1 MKSDGNIVEIRSL
14 FMNQIQLNERV
25 FNRRMALSERS
36 VGVAL
41 FCLYVFISSL
51 ANDMVLSSSIGSLT
65 LYLFLGYS
73 VLYILLNKKLK
84 IDRMIKWMLVFIAFC
99 VFTMLY
105 SPEKGFLSN
114 SEFYLL
120 IVNFILI
127 LFLSQYDIN
136 INDIKKIS
144 WANVLSG
151 GVLIF
156 ILFARGNLTGFSTSN
171 RFGEDLFG
179 NSNILA
185 TLLMKSAL
193 YAIWLLVYSENKIIH
208 KIALTLCLVASYYG
222 MFLSGGRK
230 FIIIPAIFLYILLI
244 FKRDSHGRKHLVK
257 YTGVVVAIVIAVYY
271 LIMNVPAFYAVIGE
285 RMESLFSFIRTG
297 HSISGKS
304 AEIRATMIEIGFN
317 RWLDSPIWGYGFD
330 SFKHYNRL
338 MTGHFYYSHNNYIE
352 LLYDLGIIGF
362 AIYYWFYWKLFCVA
376 WKGKHNYAPEIRAF
390 VIGIVF
396 SMLVFEYGAV
406 NYTGTAMQIMLF
418 FACTMLKEPRYER
431 RYIDE

>member
-1 MKSDGNIVEIRSL
+1 
-14 FMNQIQLNERV
+14 MNRMQLNEGAS
-25 FNRRMALSERS
+25 NRRMVLSERS

-41 FCLYVFISSL
+41 FCLYIFISSL
-51 ANDMVLSSSIGSLT
+51 ANDMVFPSSIGSLT

-84 IDRMIKWMLVFIAFC
+84 INRIIKWMLVFIAFC

-105 SPEKGFLSN
+105 SPEKGFLSD

-144 WANVLSG
+144 WANILSG
-151 GVLIF
+151 GFLIF

-171 RFGEDLFG
+171 RFGQDLFG

-185 TLLMKSAL
+185 NLLMKSAL

-208 KIALTLCLVASYYG
+208 KMVLTLCLVASYYG

-230 FIIIPAIFLYILLI
+230 FIIIPAMFLYILLF
-244 FKRDSHGRKHLVK
+244 FKRDSRGRKHLVK
-257 YTGVVVAIVIAVYY
+257 YTGVVIAIVIAVYY

-317 RWLDSPIWGYGFD
+317 KWMDSPIWGYGFD
-330 SFKHYNRL
+330 SFKYYNRL

-362 AIYYWFYWKLFCVA
+362 AIYYWFYWKLFYVA
-376 WKGKHNYAPEIRAF
+376 WKGKNSYTPEIRAF

-406 NYTGTAMQIMLF
+406 NYTVTSTQIMLF
-418 FACTMLKEPRYER
+418 FAYTLLKEPRYER

>member
-1 MKSDGNIVEIRSL
+1 
-14 FMNQIQLNERV
+14 MNRMQLNEGAS
-25 FNRRMALSERS
+25 NRRMVLSERS

-41 FCLYVFISSL
+41 FCFYIFISSL
-51 ANDMVLSSSIGSLT
+51 ANDMVLPSSIGSLT

-84 IDRMIKWMLVFIAFC
+84 INRIIKWMLVFIAFC

-105 SPEKGFLSN
+105 SPEKGFLSD

-120 IVNFILI
+120 IVNSILI

-144 WANVLSG
+144 WANILSG

-171 RFGEDLFG
+171 RFGQDLFG

-185 TLLMKSAL
+185 NLLMKSAL

-208 KIALTLCLVASYYG
+208 KMVLTLCLVASYYG

-257 YTGVVVAIVIAVYY
+257 YTGVVIAIVIAVYY

-317 RWLDSPIWGYGFD
+317 KWMDSPIWGYGFD
-330 SFKHYNRL
+330 SFKYYNRL

-362 AIYYWFYWKLFCVA
+362 AIYYWFYWKLFYVA
-376 WKGKHNYAPEIRAF
+376 WKGKNSYTPEIRAF

-406 NYTGTAMQIMLF
+406 NYTVTSTQIMLF
-418 FACTMLKEPRYER
+418 FAYTLLKEPRYER

>member
-1 MKSDGNIVEIRSL
+1 
-14 FMNQIQLNERV
+14 MNRMQLNEGAS
-25 FNRRMALSERS
+25 NRRMVLSERS

-41 FCLYVFISSL
+41 FCFYIFISSL
-51 ANDMVLSSSIGSLT
+51 ANDMVLPSSIGSLT

-84 IDRMIKWMLVFIAFC
+84 INRIIKWMLVFIAFC

-105 SPEKGFLSN
+105 SPEKGFLSD

-144 WANVLSG
+144 WANILSG

-156 ILFARGNLTGFSTSN
+156 ILFARGDLTGFSTSN
-171 RFGEDLFG
+171 RFGQDLFG

-185 TLLMKSAL
+185 NLLMKSAL

-208 KIALTLCLVASYYG
+208 KMVLTLCLVASYYG

-257 YTGVVVAIVIAVYY
+257 YTGVVIAIVIAVYY

-317 RWLDSPIWGYGFD
+317 KWMDSPIWGYGFD
-330 SFKHYNRL
+330 SFKYYNRL

-362 AIYYWFYWKLFCVA
+362 AIYYWFYWKLFYVA
-376 WKGKHNYAPEIRAF
+376 WKGKNSYTPEIRAF

-406 NYTGTAMQIMLF
+406 NYTVTSTQIMLF
-418 FACTMLKEPRYER
+418 FAYTLLKEPRYER

>member
-1 MKSDGNIVEIRSL
+1 
-14 FMNQIQLNERV
+14 MNRIQLNEGV
-25 FNRRMALSERS
+25 SNRRMVLSERS

-51 ANDMVLSSSIGSLT
+51 ANDMVLSRAFGSLT

-84 IDRMIKWMLVFIAFC
+84 IDRMIKWRLVFIGFC

-105 SPEKGFLSN
+105 SPEKGFLFN

-120 IVNFILI
+120 IVNLILI
-127 LFLSQYDIN
+127 LFLLQYDIN

-144 WANVLSG
+144 WANVLSA

-185 TLLMKSAL
+185 TLLMNSAL

-208 KIALTLCLVASYYG
+208 KIALTLCLVVSYYG

-230 FIIIPAIFLYILLI
+230 FIIIPAIFLYILLL
-244 FKRDSHGRKHLVK
+244 FKKDSHGRKHLVK
-257 YTGVVVAIVIAVYY
+257 YTGVVIALVIAVYY

-285 RMESLFSFIRTG
+285 RMESLFSFIHTG
-297 HSISGKS
+297 HDISGKS

-338 MTGHFYYSHNNYIE
+338 MTGNFYYSHNNYIE

-362 AIYYWFYWKLFCVA
+362 AIYYWFYWNLFYVA
-376 WKGKHNYAPEIRAF
+376 WKGKNSYIPEIRAF
-390 VIGIVF
+390 VIGTVF

-406 NYTGTAMQIMLF
+406 NYTVTATQIMLF
-418 FACTMLKEPRYER
+418 FACTMLKNLDMKEGT
-431 RYIDE
+431 

>member
-1 MKSDGNIVEIRSL
+1 
-14 FMNQIQLNERV
+14 MNRMQLNEGAS
-25 FNRRMALSERS
+25 NRIMVLSERS

-41 FCLYVFISSL
+41 FCLYIFISSL
-51 ANDMVLSSSIGSLT
+51 ANDMVFPSSIGSLT

-84 IDRMIKWMLVFIAFC
+84 INRIIKWMLVFIAFC

-105 SPEKGFLSN
+105 SPEKGFLSD

-144 WANVLSG
+144 WANILSG
-151 GVLIF
+151 GFLIF

-171 RFGEDLFG
+171 RFGQDLFG

-185 TLLMKSAL
+185 NLLMKSAL

-208 KIALTLCLVASYYG
+208 KMVLTLCLVASYYG

-230 FIIIPAIFLYILLI
+230 FIIIPAIFLYILLF
-244 FKRDSHGRKHLVK
+244 FKRDSRGRKHLVK
-257 YTGVVVAIVIAVYY
+257 YTGVVIAIVIAVYY

-317 RWLDSPIWGYGFD
+317 KWMDSPIWGYGFD
-330 SFKHYNRL
+330 SFKYYNRL

-362 AIYYWFYWKLFCVA
+362 AIYYWFYWKLFYVA
-376 WKGKHNYAPEIRAF
+376 WKGKNSYTPEIRAF

-406 NYTGTAMQIMLF
+406 NYTVTSTQIMLF
-418 FACTMLKEPRYER
+418 FAYTLLKEPRYER

>member
-1 MKSDGNIVEIRSL
+1 
-14 FMNQIQLNERV
+14 MNRMQLNEGAS
-25 FNRRMALSERS
+25 NRRMVLSERS

-41 FCLYVFISSL
+41 FCFYIFISSL
-51 ANDMVLSSSIGSLT
+51 ANDMVLPSSIGSLT

-84 IDRMIKWMLVFIAFC
+84 INRIIKWMLVFIAFC

-105 SPEKGFLSN
+105 SPEKGFLSD

-144 WANVLSG
+144 WANVLSA

-171 RFGEDLFG
+171 RFGQDLFG

-185 TLLMKSAL
+185 NLLMKSAL

-208 KIALTLCLVASYYG
+208 KMVLTLCLVASYYG

-257 YTGVVVAIVIAVYY
+257 YTGVVIAIVIAVYY

-304 AEIRATMIEIGFN
+304 AEIRATMIEIGFDK
-317 RWLDSPIWGYGFD
+317 WMDSPIWGYGFD
-330 SFKHYNRL
+330 SFKYYNRL

-362 AIYYWFYWKLFCVA
+362 AIYYWFYWKLFYVA
-376 WKGKHNYAPEIRAF
+376 WKGKNSYTPEIRAF

-406 NYTGTAMQIMLF
+406 NYTVTSTQIMLF
-418 FACTMLKEPRYER
+418 FAYTLLKEPRYER

>member
-1 MKSDGNIVEIRSL
+1 
-14 FMNQIQLNERV
+14 MNQMQLNEGAS
-25 FNRRMALSERS
+25 NRRMVLSERS

-41 FCLYVFISSL
+41 FCFYIFISSL
-51 ANDMVLSSSIGSLT
+51 ANDMVLPSSIGSLT

-84 IDRMIKWMLVFIAFC
+84 INRIIKWMLVFIAFC

-144 WANVLSG
+144 WANILSG

-171 RFGEDLFG
+171 RFGQDLFG

-185 TLLMKSAL
+185 NLLMKSAL

-208 KIALTLCLVASYYG
+208 KMVLTLCLVASYYG

-230 FIIIPAIFLYILLI
+230 FIIIPAIFLYILLF

-317 RWLDSPIWGYGFD
+317 KWMDSPIWGYGFD
-330 SFKHYNRL
+330 SFKYYNRL

-362 AIYYWFYWKLFCVA
+362 AIYYWFYWKLFYVA
-376 WKGKHNYAPEIRAF
+376 WKGKNSYTPEIRAF

-406 NYTGTAMQIMLF
+406 NYTVTSTQIMLF
-418 FACTMLKEPRYER
+418 FAYTLLKEPRYER

>member
-1 MKSDGNIVEIRSL
+1 
-14 FMNQIQLNERV
+14 
-25 FNRRMALSERS
+25 
-36 VGVAL
+36 
-41 FCLYVFISSL
+41 
-51 ANDMVLSSSIGSLT
+51 
-65 LYLFLGYS
+65 
-73 VLYILLNKKLK
+73 
-84 IDRMIKWMLVFIAFC
+84 MLVFIAFC

-105 SPEKGFLSN
+105 SPEKGFLSD

-144 WANVLSG
+144 WANILSG
-151 GVLIF
+151 GFLIF

-171 RFGEDLFG
+171 RFGQDLFG

-185 TLLMKSAL
+185 NLLMKSAL

-208 KIALTLCLVASYYG
+208 KMVLTLCLVASYYG

-230 FIIIPAIFLYILLI
+230 FIIIPAIFLYILLF
-244 FKRDSHGRKHLVK
+244 FKRDSRGRKHLVK
-257 YTGVVVAIVIAVYY
+257 YTGVVIAIVIAVYY
-271 LIMNVPAFYAVIGE
+271 LIMKVPAFYAVIGE

-317 RWLDSPIWGYGFD
+317 KWMDSPIWGYGFD
-330 SFKHYNRL
+330 SFKYYNRL

-362 AIYYWFYWKLFCVA
+362 AIYYWFYWKLFYVA
-376 WKGKHNYAPEIRAF
+376 WKGKNSYTPEIRAF

-406 NYTGTAMQIMLF
+406 NYTVTSTQIMLF
-418 FACTMLKEPRYER
+418 FAYTLLKEPRYER

>member
-1 MKSDGNIVEIRSL
+1 
-14 FMNQIQLNERV
+14 MNRMQLNEGAS
-25 FNRRMALSERS
+25 NRRMVLSERS

-41 FCLYVFISSL
+41 FCFYIFISSL
-51 ANDMVLSSSIGSLT
+51 ANDMVLPSSIGSLT

-84 IDRMIKWMLVFIAFC
+84 INRIIKWMLVFIAFC

-105 SPEKGFLSN
+105 SPEKGFLSD

-144 WANVLSG
+144 WADVLSA

-171 RFGEDLFG
+171 RFGQDLFG

-185 TLLMKSAL
+185 NLLMKSAL

-208 KIALTLCLVASYYG
+208 KMVLTLCLVASYYG

-257 YTGVVVAIVIAVYY
+257 YTGVVIAIVIAVYY

-317 RWLDSPIWGYGFD
+317 KWMDSPIWGYGFD
-330 SFKHYNRL
+330 SFKYYNRL

-352 LLYDLGIIGF
+352 LLYNLGIIGF
-362 AIYYWFYWKLFCVA
+362 AIYYWFYWKLFYVA
-376 WKGKHNYAPEIRAF
+376 WKGKNSYTPEIRAF

-406 NYTGTAMQIMLF
+406 NYTVTSTQIMLF
-418 FACTMLKEPRYER
+418 FAYTLLKEPRYER

>member
-1 MKSDGNIVEIRSL
+1 
-14 FMNQIQLNERV
+14 MNLMQLNEGAS
-25 FNRRMALSERS
+25 NRRMVLSERS

-41 FCLYVFISSL
+41 FCLYIFISSL
-51 ANDMVLSSSIGSLT
+51 ANDMVFPSSIGSLT

-84 IDRMIKWMLVFIAFC
+84 INRIIKWMLVFIAFC

-105 SPEKGFLSN
+105 SPEKGFLSD

-144 WANVLSG
+144 WANILSG
-151 GVLIF
+151 GFLIF

-171 RFGEDLFG
+171 RFGQDLFG

-185 TLLMKSAL
+185 NLLMKSAL

-208 KIALTLCLVASYYG
+208 KMVLTLCLVASYYG

-230 FIIIPAIFLYILLI
+230 FIIIPAIFLYILLF
-244 FKRDSHGRKHLVK
+244 FKRDSRGRKHLVK
-257 YTGVVVAIVIAVYY
+257 YTGVVIAIVIAVYY

-317 RWLDSPIWGYGFD
+317 KWMDSPIWGYGFD
-330 SFKHYNRL
+330 SFKYYNRL

-362 AIYYWFYWKLFCVA
+362 AIYYWFYWKLFYVA
-376 WKGKHNYAPEIRAF
+376 WKGKNSYTPEIRAF

-406 NYTGTAMQIMLF
+406 NYTVTSTQIMLF
-418 FACTMLKEPRYER
+418 FAYTLLKEPRYER

>member
-1 MKSDGNIVEIRSL
+1 
-14 FMNQIQLNERV
+14 MNRMQLNEGAS
-25 FNRRMALSERS
+25 NRRMVLSERS

-41 FCLYVFISSL
+41 FCLYIFISSL
-51 ANDMVLSSSIGSLT
+51 ANDMVFPSSIGSLT

-84 IDRMIKWMLVFIAFC
+84 INRIIKWMLVFIAFC

-105 SPEKGFLSN
+105 SPEKGFLSD

-144 WANVLSG
+144 WANILSG
-151 GVLIF
+151 GFLIF

-171 RFGEDLFG
+171 RFGQDLFG

-185 TLLMKSAL
+185 NLLMKSAL

-208 KIALTLCLVASYYG
+208 KMVLTLCLVASYYG

-230 FIIIPAIFLYILLI
+230 FIIIPAIFLYILLF
-244 FKRDSHGRKHLVK
+244 FKRDSRGRKHLVK
-257 YTGVVVAIVIAVYY
+257 YTGVVIAIVIAVYY

-304 AEIRATMIEIGFN
+304 AEIRVTMIEIGFN
-317 RWLDSPIWGYGFD
+317 KWMDSPIWGYGFD
-330 SFKHYNRL
+330 SFKYYNRL

-362 AIYYWFYWKLFCVA
+362 AIYYWFYWKLFYVA
-376 WKGKHNYAPEIRAF
+376 WKGKNSYTPEIRAF

-406 NYTGTAMQIMLF
+406 NYTVTSTQIMLF
-418 FACTMLKEPRYER
+418 FAYTLLKEPRYER

>member
-1 MKSDGNIVEIRSL
+1 
-14 FMNQIQLNERV
+14 MNQIKLNEGAS
-25 FNRRMALSERS
+25 NRRMVLSERS

-41 FCLYVFISSL
+41 FCFYIFISSL
-51 ANDMVLSSSIGSLT
+51 ANDMVLPSSIGSLT

-84 IDRMIKWMLVFIAFC
+84 INRIIKWMLVFIAFC

-144 WANVLSG
+144 WANILSG

-171 RFGEDLFG
+171 RFGQDLFG

-185 TLLMKSAL
+185 NLLMKSAL

-208 KIALTLCLVASYYG
+208 KMVLTLCLVASYYG

-230 FIIIPAIFLYILLI
+230 FIIIPAIFLYILLF

-317 RWLDSPIWGYGFD
+317 KWMDSPIWGYGFD
-330 SFKHYNRL
+330 SFKYYNRL

-362 AIYYWFYWKLFCVA
+362 AIYYWFYWKLFYVA
-376 WKGKHNYAPEIRAF
+376 WKGKNSYTPEIRAF

-406 NYTGTAMQIMLF
+406 NYTVTSTQIMLF
-418 FACTMLKEPRYER
+418 FAYTLLKEPRYER

>member
-1 MKSDGNIVEIRSL
+1 
-14 FMNQIQLNERV
+14 MNQIQLNERV

-51 ANDMVLSSSIGSLT
+51 ANDMVLSSSVGSLT

-99 VFTMLY
+99 VSTMLY

-208 KIALTLCLVASYYG
+208 KMVLTLCLVASYYG

-257 YTGVVVAIVIAVYY
+257 YTGVVIAIVIAVYY

-317 RWLDSPIWGYGFD
+317 KWMDSPIWGYGFD
-330 SFKHYNRL
+330 SFKYYNRL

-362 AIYYWFYWKLFCVA
+362 AIYYWFYWKLFYVA
-376 WKGKHNYAPEIRAF
+376 WKGKNSCTPEIRAF

-406 NYTGTAMQIMLF
+406 NYTVTSTQIMLF
-418 FACTMLKEPRYER
+418 FAYTLLKEPRYER

>member
-1 MKSDGNIVEIRSL
+1 MKSDGNIVEIRCL

-25 FNRRMALSERS
+25 FNRRMALSGRS

-105 SPEKGFLSN
+105 SPEKDFLSN

-185 TLLMKSAL
+185 TLLMKTAL
-193 YAIWLLVYSENKIIH
+193 YAIWLLVYSENKI
-208 KIALTLCLVASYYG
+208 C
-222 MFLSGGRK
+222 
-230 FIIIPAIFLYILLI
+230 
-244 FKRDSHGRKHLVK
+244 
-257 YTGVVVAIVIAVYY
+257 
-271 LIMNVPAFYAVIGE
+271 
-285 RMESLFSFIRTG
+285 
-297 HSISGKS
+297 
-304 AEIRATMIEIGFN
+304 
-317 RWLDSPIWGYGFD
+317 
-330 SFKHYNRL
+330 
-338 MTGHFYYSHNNYIE
+338 
-352 LLYDLGIIGF
+352 LLYTSD
-362 AIYYWFYWKLFCVA
+362 AA
-376 WKGKHNYAPEIRAF
+376 
-390 VIGIVF
+390 
-396 SMLVFEYGAV
+396 
-406 NYTGTAMQIMLF
+406 
-418 FACTMLKEPRYER
+418 
-431 RYIDE
+431 DE

>member
-1 MKSDGNIVEIRSL
+1 
-14 FMNQIQLNERV
+14 MNRMQLNEGAS
-25 FNRRMALSERS
+25 NRRMVLSERS

-41 FCLYVFISSL
+41 FCLYIFISSL
-51 ANDMVLSSSIGSLT
+51 ANDMVFPSSIGSLT

-84 IDRMIKWMLVFIAFC
+84 INRIIKWMLVFIAFC

-105 SPEKGFLSN
+105 SPEKGFLSD

-144 WANVLSG
+144 WANILSG
-151 GVLIF
+151 GFLIF

-171 RFGEDLFG
+171 RFGQDLFG

-185 TLLMKSAL
+185 NLLMKSAL

-208 KIALTLCLVASYYG
+208 KMVLTLCLVASYYG

-230 FIIIPAIFLYILLI
+230 FIIIPAIFLYILLF
-244 FKRDSHGRKHLVK
+244 FKRDSRGRKHLVK
-257 YTGVVVAIVIAVYY
+257 YTGVVIAIVIAVYY
-271 LIMNVPAFYAVIGE
+271 LIMNVPAFFSVIGE

-304 AEIRATMIEIGFN
+304 AEIRATMIEIVFN
-317 RWLDSPIWGYGFD
+317 KWMDSPIWGYGFD
-330 SFKHYNRL
+330 SFKYYNRL

-362 AIYYWFYWKLFCVA
+362 AIYYWFYWKLFYVA
-376 WKGKHNYAPEIRAF
+376 WKGKNSYTPEIRAF

-406 NYTGTAMQIMLF
+406 NYTVTSTQIMLF
-418 FACTMLKEPRYER
+418 FAYTLLKEPRYER

>member
-1 MKSDGNIVEIRSL
+1 MKSDGNIVEIRCL

-25 FNRRMALSERS
+25 FNRRMALSGRS

-105 SPEKGFLSN
+105 SPEKDFLSN

-185 TLLMKSAL
+185 TLLMKTAL

-208 KIALTLCLVASYYG
+208 KIVLTVCLVASYYG

-230 FIIIPAIFLYILLI
+230 FIIIPAVFLYILLI

-257 YTGVVVAIVIAVYY
+257 YTGVVVAIVIANPMIPRSYK
-271 LIMNVPAFYAVIGE
+271 
-285 RMESLFSFIRTG
+285 S
-297 HSISGKS
+297 SI
-304 AEIRATMIEIGFN
+304 
-317 RWLDSPIWGYGFD
+317 
-330 SFKHYNRL
+330 
-338 MTGHFYYSHNNYIE
+338 
-352 LLYDLGIIGF
+352 
-362 AIYYWFYWKLFCVA
+362 
-376 WKGKHNYAPEIRAF
+376 
-390 VIGIVF
+390 
-396 SMLVFEYGAV
+396 
-406 NYTGTAMQIMLF
+406 
-418 FACTMLKEPRYER
+418 
-431 RYIDE
+431 

>member
-1 MKSDGNIVEIRSL
+1 
-14 FMNQIQLNERV
+14 MNRMQLNEGAS
-25 FNRRMALSERS
+25 NRRMVLSERS

-41 FCLYVFISSL
+41 FCFYIFISSL
-51 ANDMVLSSSIGSLT
+51 ANDMVLPSSIGSLT

-84 IDRMIKWMLVFIAFC
+84 INRIIKWMLVFIAFC

-105 SPEKGFLSN
+105 SPEKGFLSD

-144 WANVLSG
+144 WANVLSA

-171 RFGEDLFG
+171 RFGQDLFG

-185 TLLMKSAL
+185 NLLMKSAL

-208 KIALTLCLVASYYG
+208 KMVLTLCLVASYYG

-257 YTGVVVAIVIAVYY
+257 YTGVVIAIVIAVYY

-317 RWLDSPIWGYGFD
+317 KWMDSPIWGYGFD
-330 SFKHYNRL
+330 SFKYYNRL
-338 MTGHFYYSHNNYIE
+338 ITGHFYYSHNNYIE

-362 AIYYWFYWKLFCVA
+362 AIYYWFYWKLFYVA
-376 WKGKHNYAPEIRAF
+376 WKGKNSYTPEIRAF

-406 NYTGTAMQIMLF
+406 NYTVTSTQIMLF
-418 FACTMLKEPRYER
+418 FAYTLLKEPRYER

>member
-1 MKSDGNIVEIRSL
+1 
-14 FMNQIQLNERV
+14 MNRIQLNEGV
-25 FNRRMALSERS
+25 SNRRMVLSERS

-51 ANDMVLSSSIGSLT
+51 ANDMVLSRAFGSLT

-84 IDRMIKWMLVFIAFC
+84 IDRMIKWRLVFIGFC

-105 SPEKGFLSN
+105 SPEKGFLFN

-120 IVNFILI
+120 IVNLILI
-127 LFLSQYDIN
+127 LFLLQYDIN

-144 WANVLSG
+144 WANVLSA

-185 TLLMKSAL
+185 TLLMNSAL

-208 KIALTLCLVASYYG
+208 KIALTLCLVVSYYG

-230 FIIIPAIFLYILLI
+230 FIIIPAIFLYILLL
-244 FKRDSHGRKHLVK
+244 FKKDSHGRKHLVK
-257 YTGVVVAIVIAVYY
+257 YTGVVIALVIAVYY

-285 RMESLFSFIRTG
+285 RMESLFSFIHTG
-297 HSISGKS
+297 HDISGKS

-317 RWLDSPIWGYGFD
+317 RWLDSLIWGYGFD

-338 MTGHFYYSHNNYIE
+338 MTGNFYYSHNNYIE

-362 AIYYWFYWKLFCVA
+362 AIYYWFYWNLFYVA
-376 WKGKHNYAPEIRAF
+376 WKGKNSYIPEIRAF
-390 VIGIVF
+390 VIGTVF

-406 NYTGTAMQIMLF
+406 NYTVTATQIMLF
-418 FACTMLKEPRYER
+418 FACTMLKNLDMKEGT
-431 RYIDE
+431 

>member
-1 MKSDGNIVEIRSL
+1 
-14 FMNQIQLNERV
+14 MNRMQLNEGAS
-25 FNRRMALSERS
+25 NRRMVLSERS

-41 FCLYVFISSL
+41 FCLYIFISSL
-51 ANDMVLSSSIGSLT
+51 ANDMVFPSSIGSLT

-84 IDRMIKWMLVFIAFC
+84 INRIIKWMLVFIAFC

-105 SPEKGFLSN
+105 SPEKGFLSD

-144 WANVLSG
+144 WANILSG
-151 GVLIF
+151 GFLIF

-171 RFGEDLFG
+171 RFGQDLFG

-185 TLLMKSAL
+185 NLLMKSAL

-208 KIALTLCLVASYYG
+208 KMVLTLCLVASYYG

-230 FIIIPAIFLYILLI
+230 FIIIPAIFLYILLF

-257 YTGVVVAIVIAVYY
+257 YTGVVIAIVIAVYY

-317 RWLDSPIWGYGFD
+317 KWMDSPIWGYGFD
-330 SFKHYNRL
+330 SFKYYNRL

-352 LLYDLGIIGF
+352 LLYDIGIIGF
-362 AIYYWFYWKLFCVA
+362 AIYYWFYWKLFYVA
-376 WKGKHNYAPEIRAF
+376 WKGKNSYTPEIRAF

-406 NYTGTAMQIMLF
+406 NYTVTSTQIMLF
-418 FACTMLKEPRYER
+418 FAYTLLKEPRYER

>member
-1 MKSDGNIVEIRSL
+1 
-14 FMNQIQLNERV
+14 MNRMQLNEGAS
-25 FNRRMALSERS
+25 NRRMVLSERS

-41 FCLYVFISSL
+41 FCLYIFISSL
-51 ANDMVLSSSIGSLT
+51 ANDMVFPSSIGSLT

-84 IDRMIKWMLVFIAFC
+84 INRIIKWMLVFIAFC

-105 SPEKGFLSN
+105 SPEKGFLSD

-127 LFLSQYDIN
+127 LFLSQSDIN

-144 WANVLSG
+144 WANILSG
-151 GVLIF
+151 GFLIF

-171 RFGEDLFG
+171 RFGQDLFG

-185 TLLMKSAL
+185 NLLMKSAL

-208 KIALTLCLVASYYG
+208 KMVLTLCLVASYYG

-230 FIIIPAIFLYILLI
+230 FIIIPAIFLYILLF
-244 FKRDSHGRKHLVK
+244 FKRDSRGRKHLVK
-257 YTGVVVAIVIAVYY
+257 YTGVVIAIVIAVYY

-317 RWLDSPIWGYGFD
+317 KWMDSPIWGYGFD
-330 SFKHYNRL
+330 SFKYYNRL

-362 AIYYWFYWKLFCVA
+362 AIYYWFYWKLFYVA
-376 WKGKHNYAPEIRAF
+376 WKGKNSYTPEIRAF

-406 NYTGTAMQIMLF
+406 NYTVTSTQIMLF
-418 FACTMLKEPRYER
+418 FAYTLLKEPRYER

>member
-1 MKSDGNIVEIRSL
+1 
-14 FMNQIQLNERV
+14 MNRMQLNEGAS
-25 FNRRMALSERS
+25 NRRMVLSERS

-41 FCLYVFISSL
+41 FCLYIFISSL
-51 ANDMVLSSSIGSLT
+51 ANDMVFPSSIGSLT

-84 IDRMIKWMLVFIAFC
+84 INRIIKWMLVFIAFC

-105 SPEKGFLSN
+105 SPEKGFLSD

-144 WANVLSG
+144 WANILSG
-151 GVLIF
+151 GFLIF

-171 RFGEDLFG
+171 RFGQDLFG

-208 KIALTLCLVASYYG
+208 KMVLTLCLVASYYG

-230 FIIIPAIFLYILLI
+230 FIIIPAIFLYILLF
-244 FKRDSHGRKHLVK
+244 FKRDSRGRKHLVK
-257 YTGVVVAIVIAVYY
+257 YTGVVIAIVIAVYY

-317 RWLDSPIWGYGFD
+317 KWMDSPIWGYGFD
-330 SFKHYNRL
+330 SFKYYNRL

-362 AIYYWFYWKLFCVA
+362 AIYYWFYWKLFYVA
-376 WKGKHNYAPEIRAF
+376 WKGKNSYTPEIRAF

-406 NYTGTAMQIMLF
+406 NYTVTSTQIMLF
-418 FACTMLKEPRYER
+418 FAYTLLKEPRYER

>member
-1 MKSDGNIVEIRSL
+1 
-14 FMNQIQLNERV
+14 MNRMQLNEGAS
-25 FNRRMALSERS
+25 NRRMVLSERS

-41 FCLYVFISSL
+41 FCFYIFISSL
-51 ANDMVLSSSIGSLT
+51 ANDMVLPSSIGSLT

-84 IDRMIKWMLVFIAFC
+84 INRIIKWMLVFIAFC

-105 SPEKGFLSN
+105 SPEKGFLSDN
-114 SEFYLL
+114 EFYLL

-144 WANVLSG
+144 WANILSG

-156 ILFARGNLTGFSTSN
+156 ILFARGDLTGFSTSN
-171 RFGEDLFG
+171 RFGQDLFG

-185 TLLMKSAL
+185 NLLMKSAL

-208 KIALTLCLVASYYG
+208 KMVLTLCLVASYYG

-257 YTGVVVAIVIAVYY
+257 YTGVVIAIVIAVYY

-317 RWLDSPIWGYGFD
+317 KWMDSPIWGYGFD
-330 SFKHYNRL
+330 SFKYYNRL

-362 AIYYWFYWKLFCVA
+362 AIYYWFYWKLFYVA
-376 WKGKHNYAPEIRAF
+376 WKGKNSYTPEIRAF

-406 NYTGTAMQIMLF
+406 NYTVTSTQIMLF
-418 FACTMLKEPRYER
+418 FAYTLLKEPRYER

>member
-1 MKSDGNIVEIRSL
+1 
-14 FMNQIQLNERV
+14 MNRMQLNEGAS
-25 FNRRMALSERS
+25 NRRMVLSERS

-41 FCLYVFISSL
+41 FCLYIFISSL
-51 ANDMVLSSSIGSLT
+51 ANDMVFPSSIGSLT

-84 IDRMIKWMLVFIAFC
+84 INRIIKWMLVFIAFC

-105 SPEKGFLSN
+105 SPEKGFLSD

-144 WANVLSG
+144 WANILSG
-151 GVLIF
+151 GFLIF

-171 RFGEDLFG
+171 RFGQDLFG

-185 TLLMKSAL
+185 NLLMKSAL

-208 KIALTLCLVASYYG
+208 KMVLTLCLVASYYG

-230 FIIIPAIFLYILLI
+230 FIIIPAIFLYILLF

-257 YTGVVVAIVIAVYY
+257 YTGVVIAIVIAVYY

-317 RWLDSPIWGYGFD
+317 KWMDSPIWGYGFD
-330 SFKHYNRL
+330 SFKYYNRL

-362 AIYYWFYWKLFCVA
+362 AIYYWFYWKLFYVA
-376 WKGKHNYAPEIRAF
+376 WKGKNSYTPEIRAF

-406 NYTGTAMQIMLF
+406 NYTVTSTQIMLF
-418 FACTMLKEPRYER
+418 FAYTLLKEPRYER

>member
-1 MKSDGNIVEIRSL
+1 
-14 FMNQIQLNERV
+14 MNQIQLNEGAS
-25 FNRRMALSERS
+25 NRRMVLSERS

-41 FCLYVFISSL
+41 FCFYIFISSL
-51 ANDMVLSSSIGSLT
+51 ANDMVLPSSIGSLT

-84 IDRMIKWMLVFIAFC
+84 INRIIKWMLVFIAFC

-144 WANVLSG
+144 WANILSG

-171 RFGEDLFG
+171 RFGQDLFG

-185 TLLMKSAL
+185 NLLMKSAL

-208 KIALTLCLVASYYG
+208 KMVLTLCLVASYYG

-230 FIIIPAIFLYILLI
+230 FIIIPAIFLYILLF

-257 YTGVVVAIVIAVYY
+257 YTGVVIAIVIAVYY

-317 RWLDSPIWGYGFD
+317 KWMDSPIWGYGFD
-330 SFKHYNRL
+330 SFKYYNRL

-362 AIYYWFYWKLFCVA
+362 AIYYWFYWKLFYVA
-376 WKGKHNYAPEIRAF
+376 WKGKNSYTPEIRAF

-406 NYTGTAMQIMLF
+406 NYTVTSTQIMLF
-418 FACTMLKEPRYER
+418 FAYTLLKEPRYER

>member
-1 MKSDGNIVEIRSL
+1 
-14 FMNQIQLNERV
+14 MNRMQLNEGAS
-25 FNRRMALSERS
+25 NRRMVLSERS

-41 FCLYVFISSL
+41 FCLYIFISSL
-51 ANDMVLSSSIGSLT
+51 ANDMVFPSSIGSLT

-84 IDRMIKWMLVFIAFC
+84 INRIIKWMLVFIAFC

-105 SPEKGFLSN
+105 SPEKGFLSD

-144 WANVLSG
+144 WANILSG
-151 GVLIF
+151 GFLIF

-171 RFGEDLFG
+171 RFGQDLFG

-185 TLLMKSAL
+185 NLLMKSAL

-208 KIALTLCLVASYYG
+208 KMVLTLCLVASYYG

-230 FIIIPAIFLYILLI
+230 FIIIPAIFLYILLF
-244 FKRDSHGRKHLVK
+244 FKRDSRGRKHLVK
-257 YTGVVVAIVIAVYY
+257 YTGVVIAIVIAVYY

-317 RWLDSPIWGYGFD
+317 KWMDSPIWGYGFD
-330 SFKHYNRL
+330 SFKYYNRL

-352 LLYDLGIIGF
+352 ILFDLGIIGF
-362 AIYYWFYWKLFCVA
+362 AIYYWFYWKLFYVA
-376 WKGKHNYAPEIRAF
+376 WKGKNSYTPEIRAF

-406 NYTGTAMQIMLF
+406 NYTVTSTQIMLF
-418 FACTMLKEPRYER
+418 FAYTLLKEPRYER

>member
-1 MKSDGNIVEIRSL
+1 
-14 FMNQIQLNERV
+14 MNQMQLNEGAS
-25 FNRRMALSERS
+25 NRRMVLSERS

-41 FCLYVFISSL
+41 FCFYIFISSL
-51 ANDMVLSSSIGSLT
+51 ANDMVLPSSIGSLT

-84 IDRMIKWMLVFIAFC
+84 INRIIKWMLVFIAFC

-105 SPEKGFLSN
+105 SPEKGFLSD

-144 WANVLSG
+144 WANVLSA

-171 RFGEDLFG
+171 RFGQDLFG

-185 TLLMKSAL
+185 NLLMKSAL

-208 KIALTLCLVASYYG
+208 KMVLTLCLVASYYG

-257 YTGVVVAIVIAVYY
+257 YTGVVIAIVIAVYY

-317 RWLDSPIWGYGFD
+317 KWMDSPIWGYGFD
-330 SFKHYNRL
+330 SFKYYNRL

-352 LLYDLGIIGF
+352 LLYNLGIIGF
-362 AIYYWFYWKLFCVA
+362 AIYYWFYWKLFYVA
-376 WKGKHNYAPEIRAF
+376 WKGKNSYTPEIRAF

-406 NYTGTAMQIMLF
+406 NYTVTSTQIMLF
-418 FACTMLKEPRYER
+418 FAYTLLKEPRYER

>member
-1 MKSDGNIVEIRSL
+1 
-14 FMNQIQLNERV
+14 MNRMQLNEGAS
-25 FNRRMALSERS
+25 NRRMVLSERS

-41 FCLYVFISSL
+41 FCLYIFISSL
-51 ANDMVLSSSIGSLT
+51 ANDMVFPSSIGSLT

-84 IDRMIKWMLVFIAFC
+84 INRIIKWMLVFIAFC

-105 SPEKGFLSN
+105 SPEKGFLSD

-144 WANVLSG
+144 WANILSG
-151 GVLIF
+151 GFLIF

-171 RFGEDLFG
+171 RFGQDLFG

-185 TLLMKSAL
+185 NLLMKSAL

-208 KIALTLCLVASYYG
+208 KMVLTLCLVASYYG

-230 FIIIPAIFLYILLI
+230 FIIIPALFLYILLF

-257 YTGVVVAIVIAVYY
+257 YTGVVIAIVIAVYY

-304 AEIRATMIEIGFN
+304 AEIRATMIEIGFHK
-317 RWLDSPIWGYGFD
+317 WMDSPIWGYGFD
-330 SFKHYNRL
+330 SFKYYNRL

-362 AIYYWFYWKLFCVA
+362 AIYYWFYWKLFYVA
-376 WKGKHNYAPEIRAF
+376 WKGKNSYTPEIRAF

-406 NYTGTAMQIMLF
+406 NYTVTSTQIMLF
-418 FACTMLKEPRYER
+418 FAYTLLKEPRYER

>member
-1 MKSDGNIVEIRSL
+1 
-14 FMNQIQLNERV
+14 MNRMQLNEGAS
-25 FNRRMALSERS
+25 NRRMVLSERS

-41 FCLYVFISSL
+41 FCLYIFISSL
-51 ANDMVLSSSIGSLT
+51 ANDMVFPSSIGSLT

-84 IDRMIKWMLVFIAFC
+84 INRIIKWMLVFIAFC

-105 SPEKGFLSN
+105 SPEKGFLSD

-144 WANVLSG
+144 WANILSG
-151 GVLIF
+151 GFLIF
-156 ILFARGNLTGFSTSN
+156 ILFARGNLTGFSTSK
-171 RFGEDLFG
+171 RFGQDLFG

-185 TLLMKSAL
+185 NLLMKSAL

-208 KIALTLCLVASYYG
+208 KMVLTLCLVASYYG

-230 FIIIPAIFLYILLI
+230 FIIIPAIFLYILLF
-244 FKRDSHGRKHLVK
+244 FKRDSRGRKHLVK
-257 YTGVVVAIVIAVYY
+257 YTGVVIAIVIAVYY

-317 RWLDSPIWGYGFD
+317 KWMDSPIWGYGFD
-330 SFKHYNRL
+330 SFKYYNRL

-362 AIYYWFYWKLFCVA
+362 AIYYWFYWKLFYVA
-376 WKGKHNYAPEIRAF
+376 WKGKNSYTPEIRAF

-406 NYTGTAMQIMLF
+406 NYTVTSTQIMLF
-418 FACTMLKEPRYER
+418 FAYTLLKEPRYER

>member
-51 ANDMVLSSSIGSLT
+51 ANDMVLSSSVGSLT

-99 VFTMLY
+99 VSTMLY

-208 KIALTLCLVASYYG
+208 KMVLTLCLVASYYG

-257 YTGVVVAIVIAVYY
+257 YTGVVIAIVIAVYY

-317 RWLDSPIWGYGFD
+317 KWMDSPIWGYGFD
-330 SFKHYNRL
+330 SFKYYNRL

-362 AIYYWFYWKLFCVA
+362 AIYYWFYWKLFYVA
-376 WKGKHNYAPEIRAF
+376 WKGKNSCTPEIRAF

-406 NYTGTAMQIMLF
+406 NYTVTSTQIMLF
-418 FACTMLKEPRYER
+418 FAYTLLKEPRYER

>member
-1 MKSDGNIVEIRSL
+1 
-14 FMNQIQLNERV
+14 MNQIQLNERV

-51 ANDMVLSSSIGSLT
+51 ANDMVLSSSVGSLT

-99 VFTMLY
+99 VSTMLY

-208 KIALTLCLVASYYG
+208 KMVLTLCLVASYYG

-244 FKRDSHGRKHLVK
+244 FKRDSHGRKNLVK
-257 YTGVVVAIVIAVYY
+257 YTGVVIAIVIAVYY

-317 RWLDSPIWGYGFD
+317 KWMDSPIWGYGFD
-330 SFKHYNRL
+330 SFKYYNRL

-362 AIYYWFYWKLFCVA
+362 AIYYWFYWKLFYVA
-376 WKGKHNYAPEIRAF
+376 WKGKNSCTPEIRAF

-406 NYTGTAMQIMLF
+406 NYTVTSTQIMLF
-418 FACTMLKEPRYER
+418 FAYTLLKEPRYER

>member
-1 MKSDGNIVEIRSL
+1 
-14 FMNQIQLNERV
+14 MNQIQLNKRV
-25 FNRRMALSERS
+25 SNRSMVRSCERS
-36 VGVAL
+36 IGVAL

-51 ANDMVLSSSIGSLT
+51 ANDMVLPSSIGSLT
-65 LYLFLGYS
+65 LYLFLGFS
-73 VLYILLNKKLK
+73 VFYILLNKKLK
-84 IDRMIKWMLVFIAFC
+84 IDRMIKWMLVFIVFC
-99 VFTMLY
+99 IFTMLY
-105 SPEKGFLSN
+105 SPEKGFLSD

-144 WANVLSG
+144 WAKVLSG

-171 RFGEDLFG
+171 RFGQDLFG

-185 TLLMKSAL
+185 SLLMQSAL
-193 YAIWLLVYSENKIIH
+193 CAIWLFVYSENKIIQ
-208 KIALTLCLVASYYG
+208 KIVLTLCLVALYYG

-230 FIIIPAIFLYILLI
+230 FIIIPPIFLYILLI
-244 FKRDSHGRKHLVK
+244 FKRDSHGRKHLLK
-257 YTGVVVAIVIAVYY
+257 YTGVVIAIVIAVYY

-297 HSISGKS
+297 HSVSGQS

-317 RWLDSPIWGYGFD
+317 RWLNSPIWGYGFD
-330 SFKHYNRL
+330 SFKYYNRL
-338 MTGHFYYSHNNYIE
+338 VTGHFYYSHNNYIE

-362 AIYYWFYWKLFCVA
+362 AIYYWFYLKLFYVA
-376 WKGKHNYAPEIRAF
+376 WRGKNRYTPEIRAF

-406 NYTGTAMQIMLF
+406 NYTLTASQIMLL
-418 FACTMLKEPRYER
+418 FACTLLKEARYER

>member
-1 MKSDGNIVEIRSL
+1 
-14 FMNQIQLNERV
+14 MNRMQLNEGAS
-25 FNRRMALSERS
+25 NRRMVLSERS

-41 FCLYVFISSL
+41 FCLYIFISSL
-51 ANDMVLSSSIGSLT
+51 ANDMVFPSSIGSLT

-84 IDRMIKWMLVFIAFC
+84 INRIIKWMLVFIAFC

-105 SPEKGFLSN
+105 SPEKGFLSD

-144 WANVLSG
+144 WANILSG
-151 GVLIF
+151 GFLIF

-171 RFGEDLFG
+171 RFGQDLFG

-185 TLLMKSAL
+185 NLLMKSAL

-208 KIALTLCLVASYYG
+208 KMVLTLCLVASYYG

-230 FIIIPAIFLYILLI
+230 FIIIPAIFLYILFF
-244 FKRDSHGRKHLVK
+244 FKRDSRGRKHLVK
-257 YTGVVVAIVIAVYY
+257 YTGVVIAIVIAVYY

-317 RWLDSPIWGYGFD
+317 KWMDSPIWGYGFD
-330 SFKHYNRL
+330 SFKYYNRL

-362 AIYYWFYWKLFCVA
+362 AIYYWFYWKLFYVA
-376 WKGKHNYAPEIRAF
+376 WKGKNSYTPEIRAF

-406 NYTGTAMQIMLF
+406 NYTVTSTQIMLF
-418 FACTMLKEPRYER
+418 FAYTLLKEPRYER

>member
-1 MKSDGNIVEIRSL
+1 
-14 FMNQIQLNERV
+14 MNRMQLNEGAS
-25 FNRRMALSERS
+25 NRRMVLSERS

-41 FCLYVFISSL
+41 FCFYIFISSL
-51 ANDMVLSSSIGSLT
+51 ANDMVLPSSIGSLT

-84 IDRMIKWMLVFIAFC
+84 INRIIKWMLVFIAFC

-105 SPEKGFLSN
+105 SPEKGFLSD

-144 WANVLSG
+144 WANVLSA

-171 RFGEDLFG
+171 RFGQDLFG

-185 TLLMKSAL
+185 NLLMKSAL

-208 KIALTLCLVASYYG
+208 KMVLTLCLVASYYG

-257 YTGVVVAIVIAVYY
+257 YTGVVIAIVIAVYY

-317 RWLDSPIWGYGFD
+317 KWMDSPIWGYGFD
-330 SFKHYNRL
+330 SFKYYNRL

-362 AIYYWFYWKLFCVA
+362 AIYYWFYWKLFYVA
-376 WKGKHNYAPEIRAF
+376 WKGKNSYTPEIRAF

-406 NYTGTAMQIMLF
+406 NYTVTSTQIMLF
-418 FACTMLKEPRYER
+418 FAYTLLKEPRYER

>member
-1 MKSDGNIVEIRSL
+1 
-14 FMNQIQLNERV
+14 MNRIQLNEGAS
-25 FNRRMALSERS
+25 NRRMVLSERS

-41 FCLYVFISSL
+41 FCFYIFISSL
-51 ANDMVLSSSIGSLT
+51 ANDMVLPSSIGSLT

-84 IDRMIKWMLVFIAFC
+84 INRIIKWMLVFIAFC

-144 WANVLSG
+144 WANILSG

-156 ILFARGNLTGFSTSN
+156 ILFASGNLTGFSTSN
-171 RFGEDLFG
+171 RFGQDLFG

-185 TLLMKSAL
+185 NLLMKSAL

-208 KIALTLCLVASYYG
+208 KMVLTLCLVASYYG

-230 FIIIPAIFLYILLI
+230 FIIIPAIFLYILLF

-257 YTGVVVAIVIAVYY
+257 YTGVVIAIVIAVYY

-317 RWLDSPIWGYGFD
+317 KWMDSPIWGYGFD
-330 SFKHYNRL
+330 SFKYYNRL

-362 AIYYWFYWKLFCVA
+362 AIYYWFYWKLFYVA
-376 WKGKHNYAPEIRAF
+376 WKGKNSYTPEIRAF

-406 NYTGTAMQIMLF
+406 NYTVTSTQIMLF
-418 FACTMLKEPRYER
+418 FAYTLLKEPRYER

>member
-1 MKSDGNIVEIRSL
+1 
-14 FMNQIQLNERV
+14 MNQIQLNEGAS
-25 FNRRMALSERS
+25 NRRMVLSERS

-41 FCLYVFISSL
+41 FCFYIFISSL
-51 ANDMVLSSSIGSLT
+51 ANDMVLPSSIGSLT

-84 IDRMIKWMLVFIAFC
+84 INRIIKWMFIFIAFC

-105 SPEKGFLSN
+105 SPEKGFLSD

-127 LFLSQYDIN
+127 LFLSQYDIT

-144 WANVLSG
+144 WANILSG

-171 RFGEDLFG
+171 RFGQDLFG

-185 TLLMKSAL
+185 NLLMKSAL

-208 KIALTLCLVASYYG
+208 KMVLTLCLVASYYG

-230 FIIIPAIFLYILLI
+230 FIIIPAIFLYILLF

-257 YTGVVVAIVIAVYY
+257 YTGVVIAIVIAVYY
-271 LIMNVPAFYAVIGE
+271 LIMNVPTFYAVIGE

-317 RWLDSPIWGYGFD
+317 KWMDSPIWGYGFD
-330 SFKHYNRL
+330 SFKYYNRL

-362 AIYYWFYWKLFCVA
+362 AIYYWFYWKLFYVA
-376 WKGKHNYAPEIRAF
+376 WKGKNSYTPEIRAF

-406 NYTGTAMQIMLF
+406 NYTVTSTQIMLF
-418 FACTMLKEPRYER
+418 FAYTLLKEPRYEG